1 MRHPPAVIVRSWHF
15 NDIEAMRLDVRFR
28 APSGPLPRFAVRS
41 QDLVAADRNL
51 SEDIAGGLTFPGE
64 FAPAMEPRANP
75 PGLAL
80 YGYPREEGRSICA
93 NC

>member
-1 MRHPPAVIVRSWHF
+1 
-15 NDIEAMRLDVRFR
+15 MRLDVRFR

-80 YGYPREEGRSICA
+80 YGETTACVPATREEGRSICA